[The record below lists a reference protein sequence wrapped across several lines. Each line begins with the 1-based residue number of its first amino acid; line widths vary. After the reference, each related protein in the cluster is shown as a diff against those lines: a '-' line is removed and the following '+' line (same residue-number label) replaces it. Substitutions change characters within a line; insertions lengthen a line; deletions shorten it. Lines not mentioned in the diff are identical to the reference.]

1 VLQKCQVSEQDVHCA
16 LLSGDPQDQLVIA
29 YNLVIDNRRI
39 ADETAK
45 LQIRDFY
52 LASSPPSESQLAV
65 SISLT
70 KLMMYHDRTQSHS
83 LHNTLQPCYNGLLT
97 FVYSTMNVLSDFV
110 YRSLQCAAK

>member
-1 VLQKCQVSEQDVHCA
+1 VSEQDVHCA

-65 SISLT
+65 CKCYFGDFSVDVDSYKT
-70 KLMMYHDRTQSHS
+70 E
-83 LHNTLQPCYNGLLT
+83 LQLNLKM
-97 FVYSTMNVLSDFV
+97 SVLVMF
-110 YRSLQCAAK
+110 L

>member
-1 VLQKCQVSEQDVHCA
+1 VSEQDVHCA

-52 LASSPPSESQLAV
+52 LASSPPSEADKVVMSPPV
-65 SISLT
+65 GFEISH
-70 KLMMYHDRTQSHS
+70 M
-83 LHNTLQPCYNGLLT
+83 LHVILVFICIFI
-97 FVYSTMNVLSDFV
+97 FVCVLYYCSFLIKRV
-110 YRSLQCAAK
+110 HFCR